1 MTDAPDT
8 RHHEPMPAELRIGV
22 VVRDGALYLDADD
35 VAAMLRARAQQYRRR
50 ADRLVDAAAD
60 PATRLEADARDVVT
74 VVDEALAC
82 RMVAEELEQR
92 ADVIAAIG

>member
-1 MTDAPDT
+1 MPD
-8 RHHEPMPAELRIGV
+8 RRIGA
-22 VVRDGALYLDADD
+22 VVRDGSLYLDADD
-35 VAAMLRARAQQYRRR
+35 LVGMLRARARQYRTR
-50 ADRLVDAAAD
+50 ADTLTAAAAN
-60 PATRLEADARDVVT
+60 PASAVEALDRDVIT

>member
-1 MTDAPDT
+1 
-8 RHHEPMPAELRIGV
+8 MPAELRIGV
-22 VVRDGALYLDADD
+22 VVRDGDLYLNADD
-35 VAAMLRARAQQYRRR
+35 LVAMLRARARQYVAR
-50 ADRLVDAAAD
+50 ADQLTELAANPGSLVEPLD
-60 PATRLEADARDVVT
+60 RDLIT